1 MVKFGVI
8 SVEKLLSEI
17 DEILDSAWQLPMS
30 GGKSVVDVK
39 KIEKILVEI
48 KENLP
53 MEIVQAKKIV
63 QDRSTILERARSEAE
78 NMIKSAEE
86 KAKNILNNSEIM
98 RVAQSKA
105 ESIVSEANAKAHEMR
120 VSSNEY
126 ALSIMKNLDETVTN
140 HLTQIRKTRH
150 IFQTN
155 NTNLE

>member
-1 MVKFGVI
+1 MV
-8 SVEKLLSEI
+8 SVEKLLTEI

-30 GGKSVVDVK
+30 GGKSVVDIK

-63 QDRSTILERARSEAE
+63 QDRSSILERARSEAE
-78 NMIKSAEE
+78 NIIKSSEE
-86 KAKNILNNSEIM
+86 KAKSILNNSEIM

-105 ESIVSEANAKAHEMR
+105 ESIVSEANTKAREMR

-126 ALSIMKNLDETVTN
+126 ALSVMKNLDETVTN
-140 HLTQIRKTRH
+140 HLTQIRKARH
-150 IFQTN
+150 IFQTS
-155 NTNLE
+155 NTNFE

>member
-1 MVKFGVI
+1 MI